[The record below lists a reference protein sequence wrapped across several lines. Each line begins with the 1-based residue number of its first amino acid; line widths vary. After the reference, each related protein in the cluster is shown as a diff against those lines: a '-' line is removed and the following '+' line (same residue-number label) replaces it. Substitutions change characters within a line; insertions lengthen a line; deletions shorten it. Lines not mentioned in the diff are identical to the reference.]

1 MVLKDKG
8 GNMKDK
14 KWLTFS
20 ESVLVEYEQS
30 KDEGRLVDSYA
41 SDLVYINENY
51 QKGILMEKE
60 AACLFQKIRS
70 APISDNYIYKEPSD
84 LDGIRKLCTKVIQK
98 DSSMKIEKE
107 NLKQKI
113 YGAWLGRCAGCL
125 LGQPI
130 EGWYRARIEGFMR
143 DTDNYLPRTYLSSNV
158 SDDIRKK
165 YSITDEG
172 HVYGSS
178 FINWINNIKCAPE
191 DDDTNYTIIGLKTLE
206 ENGKDFTSV
215 DIAHSWLMNMQFLH
229 ACTAERVA
237 YRNFA
242 NLIDPPESADF
253 NNAYREW
260 IGAQIRADIFGYV
273 NPGNIESAAEMAWR
287 DARISHTKNGIY
299 GEMFVAAMLSKAA
312 VCNDIQ
318 TIIEAGLS
326 QIPSTSR
333 LYAAIQQVFE
343 WKRSGM
349 DWRSAIDKIHLLY
362 DETKPHHWCHTIP
375 NAMIC
380 VISLLWGQGDFTQ
393 TIGISVVAG
402 FDTDCNGATTGSV
415 IGMMIGAENLPATWI
430 TPLNNTLKSGI
441 DGFNIIKISELA
453 ERSLIIALK

>member
-1 MVLKDKG
+1 
-8 GNMKDK
+8 MKDK

-165 YSITDEG
+165 YRITDEG

-273 NPGNIESAAEMAWR
+273 NPGNIELAAEMAWR

-299 GEMFVAAMLSKAA
+299 GEMFVAAVLSKAA

>member
-1 MVLKDKG
+1 VLKDKG

>member
-1 MVLKDKG
+1 
-8 GNMKDK
+8 MKDK

-41 SDLVYINENY
+41 SEVVHINENY

-158 SDDIRKK
+158 SDNIRKK

-273 NPGNIESAAEMAWR
+273 NPGNIELAAEMAWR

>member
-1 MVLKDKG
+1 
-8 GNMKDK
+8 
-14 KWLTFS
+14 
-20 ESVLVEYEQS
+20 
-30 KDEGRLVDSYA
+30 
-41 SDLVYINENY
+41 
-51 QKGILMEKE
+51 
-60 AACLFQKIRS
+60 
-70 APISDNYIYKEPSD
+70 
-84 LDGIRKLCTKVIQK
+84 
-98 DSSMKIEKE
+98 
-107 NLKQKI
+107 
-113 YGAWLGRCAGCL
+113 
-125 LGQPI
+125 
-130 EGWYRARIEGFMR
+130 
-143 DTDNYLPRTYLSSNV
+143 
-158 SDDIRKK
+158 
-165 YSITDEG
+165 
-172 HVYGSS
+172 
-178 FINWINNIKCAPE
+178 
-191 DDDTNYTIIGLKTLE
+191 
-206 ENGKDFTSV
+206 
-215 DIAHSWLMNMQFLH
+215 
-229 ACTAERVA
+229 
-237 YRNFA
+237 
-242 NLIDPPESADF
+242 
-253 NNAYREW
+253 
-260 IGAQIRADIFGYV
+260 
-273 NPGNIESAAEMAWR
+273 MAWR

-441 DGFNIIKISELA
+441 GGFNIIKISELA

>member
-1 MVLKDKG
+1 
-8 GNMKDK
+8 MKDK

>member
-1 MVLKDKG
+1 
-8 GNMKDK
+8 MKDK

-380 VISLLWGQGDFTQ
+380 VISLLWGQGNFTQ